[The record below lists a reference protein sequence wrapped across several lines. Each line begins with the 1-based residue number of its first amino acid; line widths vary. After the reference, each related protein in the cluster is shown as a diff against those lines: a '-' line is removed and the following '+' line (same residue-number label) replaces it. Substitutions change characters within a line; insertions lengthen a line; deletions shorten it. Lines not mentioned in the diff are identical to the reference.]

1 MTETM
6 QAPQEQDYEHITDG
20 LPSEKTA
27 RLREYLSRK
36 AEGGEIYVKGKFI
49 SDEIGLTPKQIG
61 MLMLQLQDKAPELT
75 VEKWSYTGAT
85 TWRIQ
90 HNPVY

>member
-1 MTETM
+1 M
-6 QAPQEQDYEHITDG
+6 QSKSGSDYAHITDD
-20 LPSEKTA
+20 LPSEKTE
-27 RLREYLSRK
+27 RLREYLCRK
-36 AEGGEIYVKGKFI
+36 ANGGEIYVKGKFI

-61 MLMLQLQDKAPELT
+61 MLMLQLQEKAPELE

-90 HNPVY
+90 HQE